1 MLDIPAGYITEPMI
15 NLNQLRVFKAI
26 FEEQSITGA
35 ARRLRISQ
43 PAVSKQLAELE
54 SALGAPLVDRL
65 PRGIRLTQAGEV
77 IQSHAR
83 RIFRAEEDAEQAL
96 AELLGLARGRLSVGA
111 STTIGSYLVPRVFG
125 DFHAAHPGVALE
137 LEIDNTSSIQVAVT
151 EGRLDLG
158 LTEGFVAGE
167 TLEVSV
173 FAHDEMVLIVSP
185 RHPWAAAGTIPLEEL
200 SRSPLLARE
209 RGSGSRD
216 VIEAELAKLDVHL
229 QPVMSLGSTEA
240 VKNAVARDLGAA
252 FVSRITVELELRVGV
267 LAEVGVTGVS
277 IRRALHRVMQRG
289 KHPSAATSAFLHLLG
304 RHFPT

>member
-1 MLDIPAGYITEPMI
+1 MI

-54 SALGAPLVDRL
+54 SALGVPLVDRL

-77 IQSHAR
+77 IQTHAR
-83 RIFRAEEDAEQAL
+83 RIFRAEEDAEQEL
-96 AELLGLARGRLSVGA
+96 AELLGLGRGRLSVGA

-137 LEIDNTSSIQVAVT
+137 LEIGNTASIQAAVT

-167 TLEVSV
+167 SLDVTV

-185 RHPWAAAGTIPLEEL
+185 RHPWAAAQRIPREEL
-200 SRSPLLARE
+200 SNTPLLARE

-216 VIEAELAKLDVHL
+216 VIEAALANVGFFLE
-229 QPVMSLGSTEA
+229 PAMSLGSTEA
-240 VKNAVARDLGAA
+240 VKNAVAWGLGAA
-252 FVSRITVELELRVGV
+252 FVSRITVELELRAGV
-267 LAEVGVTGVS
+267 LSEVAVEGVS
-277 IRRALHRVMQRG
+277 IRRALHRVLQRG
-289 KHPSAATSAFLHLLG
+289 KHRSVAASAFLQILQH
-304 RHFPT
+304 HFPS

>member
-1 MLDIPAGYITEPMI
+1 MI

-77 IQSHAR
+77 IQAHAR

-96 AELLGLARGRLSVGA
+96 AELLGLGRGRLSVGA

-125 DFHAAHPGVALE
+125 DFHATHPAVALE
-137 LEIDNTSSIQVAVT
+137 LEIGNTAIIQTAVA

-167 TLEVSV
+167 SLDVSV

-185 RHPWAAAGTIPLEEL
+185 QHPWATAGAIEL
-200 SRSPLLARE
+200 RELPKAPLLARE

-216 VIEAELAKLDVHL
+216 IVEAELAKVGCHVE
-229 QPVMSLGSTEA
+229 PAMSLGSTEA
-240 VKNAVARDLGAA
+240 VKNAVAGGLGAA
-252 FVSRITVELELRVGV
+252 FVSRITVELELKAGV
-267 LAEVGVTGVS
+267 LAEVAVTGVT

-289 KHPSAATSAFLHLLG
+289 KHPSVATTTFLETLR

>member
-1 MLDIPAGYITEPMI
+1 MI

-77 IQSHAR
+77 IQTHAR

-96 AELLGLARGRLSVGA
+96 AELLGLGRGRLSVGA

-125 DFHAAHPGVALE
+125 DFRATHPAVVLE
-137 LEIDNTSSIQVAVT
+137 LEIGNTAIIQTAVT

-167 TLEVSV
+167 SLDVSV

-185 RHPWAAAGTIPLEEL
+185 NHPWATTRVIEL
-200 SRSPLLARE
+200 GELPETPLLARE

-216 VIEAELAKLDVHL
+216 IVEAELAKVGC
-229 QPVMSLGSTEA
+229 QVEPAMSLGSTEA
-240 VKNAVARDLGAA
+240 VKNAVAQGLGAA
-252 FVSRITVELELRVGV
+252 FVSRITVDLELKVGV
-267 LAEVGVTGVS
+267 LAEVSVTGVS

-289 KHPSAATSAFLHLLG
+289 KHPSVATTTFLEMLR

>member
-1 MLDIPAGYITEPMI
+1 MI

-65 PRGIRLTQAGEV
+65 PRGIRLTQAGEIV
-77 IQSHAR
+77 QHHAR
-83 RIFRAEEDAEQAL
+83 RIFRAEEDTEQAL
-96 AELLGLARGRLSVGA
+96 AELMGLGRGRLSVGA

-125 DFHAAHPGVALE
+125 DYHLAHPGVVLE
-137 LEIDNTSSIQVAVT
+137 LEIANTAAIQSAVA

-167 TLEVSV
+167 SLEVSV

-185 RHPWAAAGTIPLEEL
+185 RHPWATERHIAPSALTQT
-200 SRSPLLARE
+200 PLLARE
-209 RGSGSRD
+209 RGSGTRD
-216 VIEAELAKLDVHL
+216 VVEAELAKIGVEVE
-229 QPVMSLGSTEA
+229 PAMSLGSTEA
-240 VKNAVARDLGAA
+240 VKNAVAQGLGAA
-252 FVSRITVELELRVGV
+252 FLSRITVELELHVGV
-267 LAEVGVTGVS
+267 LAEVSVDGIA
-277 IRRALHRVMQRG
+277 IRRGLHRVMQRG
-289 KHPSAATSAFLHLLG
+289 KHPSVATSAFLQTLR
-304 RHFPT
+304 RHFPTA

>member
-1 MLDIPAGYITEPMI
+1 MI

-54 SALGAPLVDRL
+54 SALGVPLVDRL

-77 IQSHAR
+77 VQTHAR
-83 RIFRAEEDAEQAL
+83 RIFRAEEDAEQEL
-96 AELLGLARGRLSVGA
+96 AELLGLGRGRLSVGA

-125 DFHAAHPGVALE
+125 DFHVAHPGVALE
-137 LEIDNTSSIQVAVT
+137 LEIGNTASIQAAVT

-167 TLEVSV
+167 SLDVTV

-185 RHPWAAAGTIPLEEL
+185 RHPWAAARRIPLEEL
-200 SRSPLLARE
+200 SKTPLLARE

-216 VIEAELAKLDVHL
+216 VIEAALANVGFFFE
-229 QPVMSLGSTEA
+229 PAMSLGSTEA
-240 VKNAVARDLGAA
+240 VKNAVAWGLGAA

-267 LAEVGVTGVS
+267 LSEVAVEGVA
-277 IRRALHRVMQRG
+277 IRRALHRVLQRG
-289 KHPSAATSAFLHLLG
+289 KHRSVAASAFLHILE
-304 RHFPT
+304 RHFPS